1 MKQQTGLITQLE
13 ILSSKM
19 ASKTLQDKLT
29 TANSERVDFSEL
41 FSPQLYS
48 VVTSNADAIGAPV
61 EFLAYPLLTV
71 AASFM
76 GINAHVR
83 VNPEWTEPAILW
95 FVVAAKKGEKT
106 AALRRLRA
114 PLEDLEKQ
122 LQKRWQTSQEADK
135 PPTPPQLMID
145 HFSFEELHS
154 VMKRNGGQ
162 ILGLFDEISSLYAQ
176 LDLFKHSNSTM
187 DRKTLISLNGGGAW
201 ARNYR
206 SYTAVLDQTAFNVTG
221 NNYSPY
227 IVACM

>member
-1 MKQQTGLITQLE
+1 
-13 ILSSKM
+13 M

-71 AASFM
+71 AALFM

-95 FVVAAKKGEKT
+95 FVVAAMKGEKKT

-114 PLEDLEKQ
+114 PL
-122 LQKRWQTSQEADK
+122 
-135 PPTPPQLMID
+135 
-145 HFSFEELHS
+145 
-154 VMKRNGGQ
+154 
-162 ILGLFDEISSLYAQ
+162 
-176 LDLFKHSNSTM
+176 
-187 DRKTLISLNGGGAW
+187 KT
-201 ARNYR
+201 
-206 SYTAVLDQTAFNVTG
+206 
-221 NNYSPY
+221 
-227 IVACM
+227 

>member
-95 FVVAAKKGEKT
+95 FVVAAKKGEKKT

-122 LQKRWQTSQEADK
+122 LQKQWQTSQEADK
-135 PPTPPQLMID
+135 PPTPP
-145 HFSFEELHS
+145 
-154 VMKRNGGQ
+154 
-162 ILGLFDEISSLYAQ
+162 
-176 LDLFKHSNSTM
+176 
-187 DRKTLISLNGGGAW
+187 
-201 ARNYR
+201 
-206 SYTAVLDQTAFNVTG
+206 
-221 NNYSPY
+221 
-227 IVACM
+227 